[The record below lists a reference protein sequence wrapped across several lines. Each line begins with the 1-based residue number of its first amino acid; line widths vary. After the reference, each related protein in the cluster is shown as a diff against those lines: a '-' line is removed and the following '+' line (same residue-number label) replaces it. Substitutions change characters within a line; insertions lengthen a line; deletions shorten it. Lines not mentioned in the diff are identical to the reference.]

1 MGIAYVREKMAGLS
15 SSVRTWHRLLRGA
28 VFFLL
33 IAIGITGCSSAP
45 ETDSNAPPPF
55 VDVFHYDAA
64 FRLVAR
70 QSLPDRLDVY
80 IAIGGSLA
88 EEGRVERAVIV
99 LSYAEAL
106 LESGDFAEDVR
117 FDLWSRAVAAWQ
129 SVAARDETRAAT
141 VDEKAIEMLNA
152 AGRVDDPTLQARV
165 FRVFFTALLDNPNA
179 DEGVIRRALDLAY
192 LIDTDEVRAEVLVDA
207 ADQVE
212 GRDDRVSL
220 NPLAQQAIAT
230 IPALDDPLLAVD
242 LGARLAVLSVV
253 LGRPGDA
260 VSLVDRVVQRSEA
273 GLVVDPTEQ
282 ARLRRLV
289 TSLVSADGYEAIPRI
304 LANVVPQRMRVLGY
318 GWYAESLWEADRD
331 DEALAVFE
339 EAYRLAVSVGDVGM
353 RAETRALLIRLRARQ
368 EPAWDAPAAAASLL
382 ADVRLASLAGS
393 RRESI
398 ISSIAVAY
406 ALSGRPELTDRL
418 RGLIVSGDEFARIN
432 IRIAE
437 QLTEY
442 GRRGDAVSFLR
453 EVSAMPAPGLEDAIT
468 PEQRAAE
475 VWYRLGEYDR
485 AITVALGRDDL
496 EVARLLARTPASHQI
511 NPATR
516 GELARRV
523 DSVS

>member
-28 VFFLL
+28 LFFLL
-33 IAIGITGCSSAP
+33 TAIVVAGCSSAP
-45 ETDSNAPPPF
+45 DTDANAPPPF
-55 VDVFHYDAA
+55 VDVFQYDAA

-70 QSLPDRLDVY
+70 QSLADRLDVY
-80 IAIGGSLA
+80 VTVGRSLA
-88 EEGRVERAVIV
+88 EEGRVERAVFV

-106 LESGDFAEDVR
+106 LESGEFADDVR
-117 FDLWSRAVAAWQ
+117 FELWARNVAAWQ
-129 SVAARDETRAAT
+129 SVASRDETRAVT
-141 VDEKAIEMLNA
+141 VDEKAISLLNA
-152 AGRVDDPTLQARV
+152 AGRVDDPALQARV

-212 GRDDRVSL
+212 GRDDRVAL
-220 NPLAQQAIAT
+220 NPLVQQAIAT

-242 LGARLAVLSVV
+242 LGARLAVLSGV
-253 LGRPGDA
+253 LGRPTDA
-260 VSLVDRVVQRSEA
+260 ISLIDRVVQRSES
-273 GLVVDPTEQ
+273 GLVIDSAAQ

-289 TSLVSADGYEAIPRI
+289 TSLVAADGYEAIPRI
-304 LANVVPQRMRVLGY
+304 LANVVPQPMRVLGY
-318 GWYAESLWEADRD
+318 GWYAESLWEAERD
-331 DEALAVFE
+331 DEAQEVFD
-339 EAYRLAVSVGDVGM
+339 EAYELAVSVGDVGV
-353 RAETRALLIRLRARQ
+353 RAETRALLIRLRTRQ
-368 EPAWDAPAAAASLL
+368 EPEWDTAAAAAALL
-382 ADVRLASLAGS
+382 ADVRLASVSGI

-406 ALSGRPELTDRL
+406 VLSGRPELTDRL

-442 GRRGDAVSFLR
+442 GQRTDAVTFLR
-453 EVSAMPAPGLEDAIT
+453 GVAAMPAPGLEDAVT
-468 PEQRAAE
+468 PVERAAN

-485 AITVALGRDDL
+485 AITVALDRDDL
-496 EVARLLARTPASHQI
+496 EVARILARIPASHRI